1 MPWKETSAM
10 DQRIQLIA
18 DWLSG
23 EYCKNELCRIY
34 GISRPTGDK
43 WIRRYDQRGLPG
55 LEELGRAPHRHP
67 NQTAEELRALIV
79 QTKLGR
85 QKWGPKKVLD
95 WLRHQRPELKWP
107 ADSTAGEILKR
118 AGLVQARQRRRRVA
132 PYSEPFREC
141 GAPNQSWSADFKGD
155 FLLGNSRRCYPL
167 TISDNFSRYLLL
179 CRALERPRH
188 EEVRPW
194 FEWVFRQSGLPEVI
208 RTDNGTPFASLALGG
223 LSQLSKWWIK
233 LGIKPERIRPG
244 KPAQNGRHERMHRTL
259 KQGVAPQSDLPEQ
272 QRQYDPF
279 VEEYNWERSHE
290 ALGRKHRGVFIAPLR
305 APIRPNSR
313 RWNMSLG
320 SRSGECVI
328 TVKSSGAAS
337 CFTSRKS
344 WQKSPWG
351 SNRSTRTDGNC
362 VTVFIFLGY
371 SMKETKAL
379 ARPQVGMELNEPIRW
394 TACGNGGK
402 TKDVFPPFPQPLLLR
417 TLYTRF

>member
-1 MPWKETSAM
+1 MVYIASARRRVPMPWKETSAM
-10 DQRIQLIA
+10 DQRMQLIA

-23 EYCKNELCRIY
+23 DYRKSELCSIY
-34 GISRPTGDK
+34 EISRPTADK
-43 WIRRYDQRGLPG
+43 WIGRYGQQGLPG
-55 LEELGRAPHRHP
+55 LEELGRAPQRHP

-79 QTKLGR
+79 QTKLQR

-95 WLRHQRPELKWP
+95 WLRRQRPELKWP

-118 AGLVQARQRRRRVA
+118 AGLVQPRQRRRRVP
-132 PYSEPFREC
+132 PYSQPFAEC
-141 GAPNQSWSADFKGD
+141 GAPNHSWSADFKGD
-155 FLLGNSRRCYPL
+155 FLMGNGRRCYPL

-179 CRALERPRH
+179 CRALARPRH

-290 ALGRKHRGVFIAPLR
+290 ALGRKTPGSVHCTSLR
-305 APIRPNSR
+305 SYPAKLPEVEYE
-313 RWNMSLG
+313 
-320 SRSGECVI
+320 SG
-328 TVKSSGAAS
+328 
-337 CFTSRKS
+337 
-344 WQKSPWG
+344 
-351 SNRSTRTDGNC
+351 
-362 VTVFIFLGY
+362 VTVRRVRHNGEIKWRGELLYLSEVLAKEPVGLKPIAEAKWELRYSFHLLGILD
-371 SMKETKAL
+371 ERTKNISPATGWHG
-379 ARPQVGMELNEPIRW
+379 A
-394 TACGNGGK
+394 K
-402 TKDVFPPFPQPLLLR
+402 
-417 TLYTRF
+417 